1 MWKIRWIA
9 CLPSGL
15 SVLGVCYAVLG
26 RVRLQSVLDN
36 KTAPCTLFVEV
47 ASQRAAEL
55 STNRRRRLRRRDVV
69 CEMPVV
75 FGK

>member
-1 MWKIRWIA
+1 MDSMFTEWIKCIR
-9 CLPSGL
+9 CMLCCPK
-15 SVLGVCYAVLG
+15 
-26 RVRLQSVLDN
+26 VRLQSVLDN

-55 STNRRRRLRRRDVV
+55 STDLQRRLWHRDVV
-69 CEMPVV
+69 CEMLVG